1 MTRGESKNDRFRRLA
16 TRRTNAVLHRLQI
29 LSYCANPQLY
39 DYSDDDVKKMF
50 RAIESELKRVKAR
63 FTNSSKS
70 QFSL

>member
-1 MTRGESKNDRFRRLA
+1 MTSTESKHDRFRRLA
-16 TRRTNAVLHRLQI
+16 TKRTNVVLQRLQI

-39 DYSDDDVKKMF
+39 DYSDEDIKKMF

-70 QFSL
+70 QFNL

>member
-1 MTRGESKNDRFRRLA
+1 MTSKESKRDRFRRLA
-16 TRRTNAVLHRLQI
+16 TQRTNAVLHRLQI

-39 DYSDDDVKKMF
+39 DYSDEDVRKMF
-50 RAIESELKRVKAR
+50 RAIESELRRAKTR

>member
-1 MTRGESKNDRFRRLA
+1 MTSRESKHDRFRRLA
-16 TRRTNAVLHRLQI
+16 TRRTNTVLHRLQI

-39 DYSDDDVKKMF
+39 DYSDEDVRKMF
-50 RAIESELKRVKAR
+50 RAIESELRRVKAR